1 MTTLHRIEIPTP
13 FALSR
18 VNCYYLH
25 DSVPTLIDAG
35 VDTDEAF
42 ETLRSGIIDS
52 SGSLEGIKRII
63 LTHAHADHIGLLSR
77 IVEVSGAEVFIHQ
90 LDAPK
95 MKDSGEQGAAVL
107 RDKYRQFFMESGVP
121 GNITEEFLEVLFKRL
136 KRYFKCFE
144 NSVSLTG
151 SEVFSLDDYNL
162 EIIHT
167 PGHSPGSACIF
178 ARSEGILFSGD
189 TLLEKIT
196 SNPVFEVNPTKETE
210 GYRSLES
217 YKNTLSLL
225 RELPASIVMP
235 GHGKPFLNHLERV
248 DQLLDH
254 HEERTEQIL
263 AILRSNQCGDKA
275 SREMTRYTMTQR
287 LFDDLKGM
295 DIFLGLSELK
305 GHLEILGA
313 AGRVYSV
320 YENGRQLYGIQN

>member
-18 VNCYYLH
+18 VNCYYIN

-52 SGSLEGIKRII
+52 SGSLEGIKRIM

-95 MKDSGEQGAAVL
+95 MKDSGEQGAALL

-167 PGHSPGSACIF
+167 PGHSPGSVCIF

-225 RELPASIVMP
+225 RELPATIVMP
-235 GHGKPFLNHLERV
+235 GHGKPFFNHLERV

-254 HEERTEQIL
+254 HQERTEQIL
-263 AILRSNQCGDKA
+263 AILRSGQGGDKA
-275 SREMTRYTMTQR
+275 SREMTRYTMTQS

-305 GHLEILGA
+305 GHLEILEA
-313 AGRVYSV
+313 QDSVYSV

>member
-1 MTTLHRIEIPTP
+1 MTTVHRIEIPTP

-18 VNCYYLH
+18 VNCYYIN
-25 DSVPTLIDAG
+25 DSVSTLIDAG

-95 MKDSGEQGAAVL
+95 MKDSGEQGAAIL

-151 SEVFSLDDYNL
+151 SEVFSLDDYQL

-167 PGHSPGSACIF
+167 PGHSPGSVCIF

-196 SNPVFEVNPTKETE
+196 SNPVLEVNPTKETV

-217 YKNTLSLL
+217 YKNTLSVL
-225 RELPASIVMP
+225 RELPATIVMP
-235 GHGKPFLNHLERV
+235 GHGKPFFNHLERV

-254 HEERTEQIL
+254 HQERTEQIL
-263 AILRSNQCGDKA
+263 SILRSNQGGNKA
-275 SREMTRYTMTQR
+275 SREMTRYTMTQS

-305 GHLEILGA
+305 GHLEILEAQGS
-313 AGRVYSV
+313 VHSV